1 MKQHRFFTMYLTT
14 TISVALVLCLVGLE
28 CVAVLGAKN
37 LIRNLRENF
46 TLSVVMTDKAD
57 STQISRLGQ
66 YLSLMDYV
74 GQSVYV
80 SKEQA
85 LEEHIEHLGEDP
97 TQFLGYNP
105 LRPSY
110 EVHLKAD
117 YTNVDVLDSLTT
129 ELHAL
134 PMVEDVIYQQDV
146 VKMLDT
152 NVSEIS
158 LILVVV
164 ALVLLIMAMALIVNT
179 IRLHIYSK
187 RFLINTM
194 RLVGATPWVIKAPIV
209 KRNLLMGAEAGLL
222 ALLILGAVLYY
233 FRMRLGMWIIEPT
246 AINMAIL
253 ACAVLIGGE
262 LITLLASLLATSRYI
277 RMKIDKMYEI

>member
-46 TLSVVMTDKAD
+46 TLSVVMTDTAD

-246 AINMAIL
+246 AINMTIL

-262 LITLLASLLATSRYI
+262 LITLLASLLATSRFI

>member
-1 MKQHRFFTMYLTT
+1 MKKHRFFTMYLTT

-46 TLSVVMTDKAD
+46 TLSVVMTDTAD

-246 AINMAIL
+246 AINMTIL

>member
-46 TLSVVMTDKAD
+46 TLSVVMTDTAD

-246 AINMAIL
+246 AMNMTIL

>member
-1 MKQHRFFTMYLTT
+1 MKKHRFFTMYLTT

-74 GQSVYV
+74 GQSVFI

-129 ELHAL
+129 ELRTL

-164 ALVLLIMAMALIVNT
+164 AVVLLIMAMALIVNT

-209 KRNLLMGAEAGLL
+209 KRNMLMGAEAGLL

-233 FRMRLGMWIIEPT
+233 FRMRLGVWIIEPT
-246 AINMAIL
+246 AMNMIIL
-253 ACAVLIGGE
+253 ACAVLLGGE
-262 LITLLASLLATSRYI
+262 LITLLASVLATSRYI

>member
-46 TLSVVMTDKAD
+46 TLSVVMTDTAD

-246 AINMAIL
+246 AINMTIL

>member
-28 CVAVLGAKN
+28 CVAVLGARN

-46 TLSVVMTDKAD
+46 TLSVVMTDTAD

-246 AINMAIL
+246 AINMTIL

>member
-46 TLSVVMTDKAD
+46 TLSVVMTDTAD

-246 AINMAIL
+246 AINMTIL

-262 LITLLASLLATSRYI
+262 LITLLASVLATSRYI

>member
-46 TLSVVMTDKAD
+46 TLSVVMTDTAD

-152 NVSEIS
+152 NVSGIS

-209 KRNLLMGAEAGLL
+209 KRNLLMGVEAGLL

-246 AINMAIL
+246 AINMTIL